1 MEIHIC
7 GYNVV
12 YQGCRGAP
20 WTKNQKES
28 KCEMEL
34 NSENMKKL
42 RGLILFTVVAVV
54 VGVNYMGVI
63 RVLGI
68 LFNMIYPFILG
79 GAIAF
84 VLNVPMRLLERYVP
98 VRKPGLRRGISI
110 VLTLILVGG
119 VLALVF
125 FVVTPQLI
133 STLRSLQG
141 SVPSFFG
148 HVQTALEQMF
158 ANEPA
163 IADLISS
170 IQVDWPQ
177 MLTDMVSFL
186 KNGAGSFLSG
196 TISAAVSIVSGVTTF
211 IIAFIFSIYILAQK
225 EELSRQMSKLIRA
238 FFTEKTSSFIFK
250 VASLTVQTFSS
261 FLTCQCVEAVIL

>member
-1 MEIHIC
+1 
-7 GYNVV
+7 
-12 YQGCRGAP
+12 
-20 WTKNQKES
+20 
-28 KCEMEL
+28 MEL

-125 FVVTPQLI
+125 FVVTPQL
-133 STLRSLQG
+133 
-141 SVPSFFG
+141 
-148 HVQTALEQMF
+148 
-158 ANEPA
+158 
-163 IADLISS
+163 
-170 IQVDWPQ
+170 
-177 MLTDMVSFL
+177 
-186 KNGAGSFLSG
+186 
-196 TISAAVSIVSGVTTF
+196 
-211 IIAFIFSIYILAQK
+211 
-225 EELSRQMSKLIRA
+225 
-238 FFTEKTSSFIFK
+238 
-250 VASLTVQTFSS
+250 
-261 FLTCQCVEAVIL
+261 